1 MTQQIVIN
9 KHVQKST
16 QSNSILC
23 AGNKLNNCLQND
35 ATKIA
40 AIDLMGLSWIFADK
54 EVEISN
60 DVQL

>member
-9 KHVQKST
+9 KHVQKSI
-16 QSNSILC
+16 QSNLIFC
-23 AGNKLNNCLQND
+23 TANKVENPLQND

-40 AIDLMGLSWIFADK
+40 AMDLMGLSWIFADK

>member
-16 QSNSILC
+16 QSNSVFC
-23 AGNKLNNCLQND
+23 AGNKLKNSLQNN
-35 ATKIA
+35 ATKIGVM
-40 AIDLMGLSWIFADK
+40 DLMGLSWIFADV
-54 EVEISN
+54 EVGISN